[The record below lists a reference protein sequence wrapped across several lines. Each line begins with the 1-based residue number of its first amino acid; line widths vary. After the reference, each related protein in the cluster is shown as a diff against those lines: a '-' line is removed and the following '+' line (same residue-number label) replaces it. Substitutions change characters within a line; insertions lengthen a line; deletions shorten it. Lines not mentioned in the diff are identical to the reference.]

1 MDSLRNFMIGGIAV
15 IGGYLMNRG
24 SYSAETFESP
34 YAGAGALMDIT
45 KDTSLGD
52 FSKQELTES
61 SAIHGDFDHA
71 SLNYSGHQ
79 NIQARAEAESK
90 DYEKAYNRLRDALYD
105 DWVYRDIEDSCN
117 CEYIVDQK
125 LESGEITM
133 EEAESDTPQCQYC
146 VVMDVFNEYGAE
158 TFNSYKVAPELSSYT
173 KDELISSKAGPQ
185 GTATYDE
192 MEYDPIAQDRLS
204 AEELFPPYT
213 YDYSDEVKAR
223 VLNKILLWHENMQL
237 QSEGIADRMDRIL
250 WMLDN
255 PDKYWEDWDL
265 HAKDMGYEGHEDDAD
280 FRRRVLGGGDLPEE
294 FRVHEEER

>member
-158 TFNSYKVAPELSSYT
+158 TFNSYKVAPELSSYS
-173 KDELISSKAGPQ
+173 KDELVSSKAGPQ

-204 AEELFPPYT
+204 AESSSLSWKDFATGVVLTGGLVYAWREIFKGWT
-213 YDYSDEVKAR
+213 DFGKRGTGAFSVRDE
-223 VLNKILLWHENMQL
+223 NK
-237 QSEGIADRMDRIL
+237 G
-250 WMLDN
+250 
-255 PDKYWEDWDL
+255 
-265 HAKDMGYEGHEDDAD
+265 
-280 FRRRVLGGGDLPEE
+280 
-294 FRVHEEER
+294 